1 MAFAQSFPIVT
12 VKHYITL
19 TRVCQRIFHENSR
32 IFESILIYLTGN
44 LIFNLQGLLNLP
56 FTFNRNRCSSR
67 PLIINITKFEGSVFV
82 KTQKMKEIR
91 SVGLFFLMISVM
103 IAIYSFRNDIINGE
117 ELAAGFI
124 MIVGLYLTFG
134 SKESFKEWVDD
145 PSIFDDEGINI

>member
-1 MAFAQSFPIVT
+1 
-12 VKHYITL
+12 
-19 TRVCQRIFHENSR
+19 
-32 IFESILIYLTGN
+32 
-44 LIFNLQGLLNLP
+44 
-56 FTFNRNRCSSR
+56 
-67 PLIINITKFEGSVFV
+67 
-82 KTQKMKEIR
+82 
-91 SVGLFFLMISVM
+91 MISVM